1 MTIEELNPFVE
12 QINEVLIKYGFKKF
26 NEPHLQLEDKFHH
39 IWDYYYAEG
48 ESRPTIEIETQSRM
62 VMVFSKTMSYKTVD
76 DVYIRFSGMVLNFLP
91 TGKNVANIK
100 SSEYKLNIEKFDWV
114 NFEKWLV
121 FQRKT
126 VDTYMFLKK
135 EDFITQQKKNL
146 AKDFK

>member
-26 NEPHLQLEDKFHH
+26 NDFQFQDAFKHF
-39 IWDYYYAEG
+39 WDYYYAEG
-48 ESRPTIEIETQSRM
+48 ETRPMVEISTQRSLI
-62 VMVFSKTMSYKTVD
+62 FDKNGFTSGDKEE
-76 DVYIRFSGMVLNFLP
+76 VYISFTGLILNFLP
-91 TGKNVANIK
+91 TGKNVANCK
-100 SSEYKLNIEKFDWV
+100 THSYKLNIEKFDWV

-126 VDTYMFLKK
+126 VDTYMLLKK

-146 AKDFK
+146 NKDFK